1 MCAEIY
7 EEGNNTQYKLYG
19 SDSSYLPMPYSHTA
33 LPGCAHLRRNVAVLA
48 FRYALRHAEMK
59 TKCVLPA
66 VAGAWLARAEISPI
80 SCPRTLCLF
89 SAVEQEVEKEMKQSV
104 EMRAVR
110 C

>member
-19 SDSSYLPMPYSHTA
+19 SDWQRLKLPSH
-33 LPGCAHLRRNVAVLA
+33 AVLIPLCQA
-48 FRYALRHAEMK
+48 VHICGGTSLFWRFAMHFAMLMK

-80 SCPRTLCLF
+80 SCPRALCLF
-89 SAVEQEVEKEMKQSV
+89 
-104 EMRAVR
+104 
-110 C
+110 